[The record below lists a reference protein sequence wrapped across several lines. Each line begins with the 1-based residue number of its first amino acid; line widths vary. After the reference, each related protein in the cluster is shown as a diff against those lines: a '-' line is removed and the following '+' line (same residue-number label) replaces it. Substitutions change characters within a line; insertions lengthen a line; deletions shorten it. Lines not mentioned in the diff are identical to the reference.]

1 MLFVIGLL
9 ALALLFLVPVG
20 VSLRSS
26 GRSRRHSDS
35 LLVGLFAG
43 PASVGLVSARIA
55 VITFLVPEILTTGV
69 GFLTTFGRHRR
80 TGSHVLANSG
90 LAASLTIS
98 SAGMPGRITQLEPCA
113 PRSSPL
119 RVP

>member
-9 ALALLFLVPVG
+9 ALAFLIPVG

-43 PASVGLVSARIA
+43 SATVGLISVGIA
-55 VITFLVPEILTTGV
+55 VIVMFIPGILTTGV
-69 GFLTTFGRHRR
+69 ELFAAFGVVIAAPEAMIWLTRGWLRR
-80 TGSHVLANSG
+80 
-90 LAASLTIS
+90 
-98 SAGMPGRITQLEPCA
+98 
-113 PRSSPL
+113 
-119 RVP
+119 

>member
-9 ALALLFLVPVG
+9 ALALAFLIAVG

-43 PASVGLVSARIA
+43 ASTVGLIRVWIA
-55 VITFLVPEILTTGV
+55 VILTLVPEILATAVGLLATLGV
-69 GFLTTFGRHRR
+69 AIAAPAVMIWLTRGWLRR
-80 TGSHVLANSG
+80 
-90 LAASLTIS
+90 
-98 SAGMPGRITQLEPCA
+98 
-113 PRSSPL
+113 
-119 RVP
+119 